1 MKVLIRFLE
10 CHMTFI
16 FMNILIETKFK
27 NLSLIKLLIKEE
39 APVK

>member
-10 CHMTFI
+10 CQMPFI